1 MSLTPALVPN
11 ITQSFFQKPIMK
23 TPSPLRRFAALLL
36 ALATLA
42 APALAPNLHAA
53 DKNKAA
59 AKTEKSTTPS
69 KASDKK
75 RGSEK
80 SDAPQREP
88 LALQIDKTPID
99 RDDALR
105 VSYSGVVQKASPSVV
120 YIFTTKFLKPRPE
133 LSPFFNDPQFRRF
146 FGIPDFDED
155 GGQGGGG
162 RGGRGPTQRAQGL
175 GSGVIISGDGYVLTN
190 NHVVDGADEVR
201 VAYGEPRRELKAEV
215 VGRDPKTDIAVLKID
230 ANELPAATLGD
241 SDALEVGDTVFAI
254 GNPFGVGMT
263 VTQGIVSALGRGGLG
278 VETYEDFIQTDAAIN
293 PGNSGGA
300 LVDAQGRVIGINT
313 AILSRSGGFNGV
325 GFAIPINFAR
335 SLAEQLVAT
344 GKIRRGFMGVT
355 TQPLDSDLAAQ
366 FGVEQGALVT
376 DVTSGSPADK
386 AGFKSGDIITKVN
399 GQPVADSRRLQLA
412 IVRLAPGTE
421 VEIEY
426 VRDGETETATFALGE
441 LSNRGELAD
450 GHFSPGN
457 DDGVLNGVT
466 VTDLTAQLR
475 SRYRIPERI
484 EGAFV
489 AAVEPDSA
497 SARDGLREGDIIL
510 SLERRPVRNAEEAVK
525 LSEQLEGPKVLVLI
539 WRAGLSRYL
548 VITEGS

>member
-1 MSLTPALVPN
+1 
-11 ITQSFFQKPIMK
+11 MK
-23 TPSPLRRFAALLL
+23 KTSPLRVLVSLLF
-36 ALATLA
+36 ALAVLGAA
-42 APALAPNLHAA
+42 APLHAA
-53 DKNKAA
+53 GG
-59 AKTEKSTTPS
+59 
-69 KASDKK
+69 DKK
-75 RGSEK
+75 AGKSEK
-80 SDAPQREP
+80 SSRAPLTLKTDSTP
-88 LALQIDKTPID
+88 LD

-105 VSYSGVVQKASPSVV
+105 VSYANVVKKASPGVV
-120 YIFTTKFLKPRPE
+120 YIFTTKILKPRPE
-133 LSPFFNDPQFRRF
+133 LAPFFNDPQFRRF
-146 FGIPDFDED
+146 FGLPDFGDPDEE
-155 GGQGGGG
+155 GGAGSG
-162 RGGRGPTQRAQGL
+162 RGGSRGGPAQRSQGL
-175 GSGVIISGDGYVLTN
+175 GSGVIISTDGYILTN

-215 VGRDPKTDIAVLKID
+215 VGRDPKTDIAVLKI
-230 ANELPAATLGD
+230 AASELPAATLGD
-241 SDALEVGDTVFAI
+241 SDSLEVGDTVFAI

-300 LVDAQGRVIGINT
+300 LVDSQGRVIGINT

-335 SLAEQLVAT
+335 TLAEQLVAT

-355 TQPLDSDLAAQ
+355 TQPLDPDLAVQ

-376 DVTSGSPADK
+376 EVTTGSPADK
-386 AGFKSGDIITKVN
+386 AGFKSGDIITRVN
-399 GQPVADSRRLQLA
+399 SQPVADSRRLQLA

-421 VEIEY
+421 VTIDFM
-426 VRDGETETATFALGE
+426 RDGEAQSVSFALGE
-441 LSNRGELAD
+441 LSSRELAD

-457 DDGVLNGVT
+457 EDGVLNGVA
-466 VTDLTAQLR
+466 VTDLSPQLR

-489 AAVEPDSA
+489 SQVDPDSA

-510 SLERRPVRNAEEAVK
+510 SLDRRPVRNAEEAIR
-525 LSEQLEGPKVLVLI
+525 LSESLKGPKVLVLI

-548 VITEGS
+548 VINEGA

>member
-1 MSLTPALVPN
+1 
-11 ITQSFFQKPIMK
+11 MK
-23 TPSPLRRFAALLL
+23 TCSPLKYLASLLF

-42 APALAPNLHAA
+42 TPLALAPNLHAA
-53 DKNKAA
+53 GKHKAA
-59 AKTEKSTTPS
+59 APASRS
-69 KASDKK
+69 KQAGQKE
-75 RGSEK
+75 GTA
-80 SDAPQREP
+80 APLE
-88 LALQIDKTPID
+88 LQIDKTLID

-105 VSYSGVVQKASPSVV
+105 VSYSGVVKKASPSVV

-146 FGIPDFDED
+146 FGIPDFGED
-155 GGQGGGG
+155 DSARGGSGG
-162 RGGRGPTQRAQGL
+162 RSGPTQRAQGL
-175 GSGVIISGDGYVLTN
+175 GSGVIISPDGYVLTN

-230 ANELPAATLGD
+230 ASDLPTATLGD
-241 SDALEVGDTVFAI
+241 SDQLEVGDTVFAI

-300 LVDAQGRVIGINT
+300 LVDSEGRVIGINT

-355 TQPLDSDLAAQ
+355 TQPLDTDLAAQ

-399 GQPVADSRRLQLA
+399 GRPIADSRRLQLA

-426 VRDGETETATFALGE
+426 VRDGETETASFALGE
-441 LSNRGELAD
+441 LINRGELAD
-450 GHFSPGN
+450 GRFSPGS

-466 VTDLTAQLR
+466 VTDLTPQLR

-548 VITEGS
+548 VITEG

>member
-1 MSLTPALVPN
+1 
-11 ITQSFFQKPIMK
+11 MK
-23 TPSPLRRFAALLL
+23 TCSRFKPLAALLF

-42 APALAPNLHAA
+42 APLVLAPDLHAA
-53 DKNKAA
+53 EKATRRSKDA
-59 AKTEKSTTPS
+59 AQKKTTAT
-69 KASDKK
+69 A
-75 RGSEK
+75 
-80 SDAPQREP
+80 P
-88 LALQIDKTPID
+88 LALQIDGAPLD

-105 VSYSGVVQKASPSVV
+105 VSYSGVVKKASPSVV

-146 FGIPDFDED
+146 FGIPDFGDEE
-155 GGQGGGG
+155 GQGGG
-162 RGGRGPTQRAQGL
+162 RSGPTQRAQGL
-175 GSGVIISGDGYVLTN
+175 GSGVIISPDGYVLTN

-230 ANELPAATLGD
+230 ASELPAATLGD

-300 LVDAQGRVIGINT
+300 LVDSQGRVIGINT

-376 DVTSGSPADK
+376 DVTAGSPADK

-399 GQPVADSRRLQLA
+399 GHLIADSRRLQLA

-426 VRDGETETATFALGE
+426 VRDGVTETVTFALGE
-441 LSNRGELAD
+441 LNNRGELAD
-450 GHFSPGN
+450 GHFSPSN
-457 DDGVLNGVT
+457 DEGVLNGVT

-489 AAVEPDSA
+489 AAVEPESA

-510 SLERRPVRNAEEAVK
+510 SLERRPVRNAEDAVK

-548 VITEGS
+548 VINEG